1 MTSKRQSP
9 DPDERRRNKRTSGV
23 DRIVGQKLRLR
34 RTILQMSQHDL
45 ALKIGI
51 TSQQLQKYEAGH
63 NRVSAARLYQL
74 AEELKVPL
82 PWFFAEAPSET
93 VPAAS
98 VAEPMNEEAPHLSN
112 AAAGPRHAGAME
124 EDIIR
129 LLTYYQ
135 RIGNPEDR
143 RMLVRLACFLSSDR
157 GAK

>member
-1 MTSKRQSP
+1 MTTNRQP
-9 DPDERRRNKRTSGV
+9 PILDGRGRNKRTSGV

-45 ALKIGI
+45 ACKIGI

-82 PWFFAEAPSET
+82 PWFFAEAN
-93 VPAAS
+93 ADA
-98 VAEPMNEEAPHLSN
+98 VAEPESEEAPRRPTADAPERAN
-112 AAAGPRHAGAME
+112 GAE
-124 EDIIR
+124 DDIIR

-135 RIGNPEDR
+135 RIDNPEAR
-143 RMLVRLACFLSSDR
+143 RLLVKLAAFLCCTRAD
-157 GAK
+157 

>member
-1 MTSKRQSP
+1 MTTNRQP
-9 DPDERRRNKRTSGV
+9 PILDGRGRNKRTSGV

-45 ALKIGI
+45 ACKIGI

-82 PWFFAEAPSET
+82 PWFFAEASADA
-93 VPAAS
+93 VG
-98 VAEPMNEEAPHLSN
+98 EPESEEAP
-112 AAAGPRHAGAME
+112 PRPSATDAPERANGTDD
-124 EDIIR
+124 DIIR

-135 RIGNPEDR
+135 RIGNPEAR
-143 RMLVRLACFLSSDR
+143 RLLVKLAAFLCCNR
-157 GAK
+157 GD